1 MAVRLPGVPVV
12 AVDGPGGSGKG
23 TLAARL
29 AERLGWHYLDSGA
42 LYRLVAAVA
51 IERTVDLDDGAA
63 LGALAS
69 GLVIDFEGGGI
80 RADCRDYT
88 DRIREDEVSTA
99 ASRVAAHPD
108 VRAAVLA
115 LQHGMRRPPGLVAD
129 GRDMGTEVFP
139 DAFLKIF
146 LDASPEV
153 RAERRHKQL
162 KNKGLSVSFRA
173 LLATILERDERDRGR
188 AASPLVPASDA
199 LILDS
204 TTLTIDEVLD
214 RVHALVMERR
224 GRVDS
229 D

>member
-1 MAVRLPGVPVV
+1 VV

-80 RADCRDYT
+80 RADGRDYT